1 MLLRSF
7 IRQRIA
13 ALFYRLFAVERRS
26 FFVGGIMAEDKL
38 KEEDCLKLLK
48 EKYESLQ
55 GSGEARFPKRSDFSE
70 RQVVAIKAFLGP
82 WPRALEKA
90 GIKAPREDD
99 KLEKNKEKRIRAKRR
114 RIEALKNIRKED
126 L

>member
-1 MLLRSF
+1 
-7 IRQRIA
+7 
-13 ALFYRLFAVERRS
+13 
-26 FFVGGIMAEDKL
+26 MAEDKL
-38 KEEDCLKLLK
+38 KEEDCQKLLK